1 MKISTPALISCN
13 EDFGYHVSA
22 FVQKHLSQCLEQQ
35 DIRGDTDA
43 LITAVKNCV
52 GLLAQT
58 KINVAF
64 SSTTCVYGVLVD
76 QKIYSANI
84 GDSRGVVLWELAG
97 GKVGAI
103 SISLYQK
110 TENPVEKEPILV
122 AGGRVKPLPGQE
134 CLVLNCACFGLL

>member
-1 MKISTPALISCN
+1 
-13 EDFGYHVSA
+13 VSA
-22 FVQKHLSQCLEQQ
+22 FVQEHLPQCLEQQ
-35 DIRGDTDA
+35 DIRGDKGDA

-64 SSTTCVYGVLVD
+64 SGTTCVFGVLVD

-84 GDSRGVVLWELAG
+84 GDSRGVVLRELAG

-103 SISLYQK
+103 PISFDQK
-110 TENPVEKEPILV
+110 PENPVEKERILA
-122 AGGRVKPLPGQE
+122 AGGRVEPLPGQE
-134 CLVLNCACFGLL
+134 FLMLDWGCFDCFELISLVFQALV